1 MLARMELTDLELP
14 VFEPGWVWLVGAGPG
29 DPALLTLLA
38 LHALRSADVVVYDAL
53 VDSRVLALAPPTT
66 NRIFAGKRG
75 GKPSP
80 TQRDISR
87 RLIQLA
93 RDGSRVLRLKGG
105 DPLLFGR
112 GVEEALALVEAA
124 IPFRLVPG
132 ISAGLGGLAHAG
144 IPLTHRETNSAVT
157 FVTGH
162 VAGGDAP
169 GHLNWPAIAHAS
181 PVIVVYMPLKHIAEI
196 TGNLIAAG
204 RAAHEPA
211 AFVSK
216 AATPDQH
223 VVETT
228 LAQAP
233 DVARTIV
240 PPALFVVGEVVR
252 LRDGL
257 DWLGALGGRRLNAD
271 PLGTRRRNDAG

>member
-1 MLARMELTDLELP
+1 MQPIEPELP
-14 VFEPGWVWLVGAGPG
+14 TFEPGWVWLVGAGPG

-38 LHALRSADVVVYDAL
+38 LHALRTADVVVYDAL
-53 VDSRVLALAPPTT
+53 VDPRTIALAPAATT
-66 NRIFAGKRG
+66 RVYAGKRG

-87 RLIQLA
+87 RLIELA
-93 RDGSRVLRLKGG
+93 REGNRVLRLKGG

-112 GVEEALALVEAA
+112 GTEEALALVEANV
-124 IPFRLVPG
+124 PFRLVPG
-132 ISAGLGGLAHAG
+132 ISAGLGGLAYAG

-169 GHLNWPAIAHAS
+169 SQLDWTAIARAS
-181 PVIVVYMPLKHIAEI
+181 PVIAVYMPLKHIRDI
-196 TGNLIAAG
+196 TARLIGAG
-204 RAAHEPA
+204 RAPSEPA

-216 AATPDQH
+216 AATPEQH

-228 LAQAP
+228 LAQAA
-233 DVARTIV
+233 DVATIV
-240 PPALFVVGEVVR
+240 SPPAIFVVGEVVR
-252 LRDGL
+252 LRNGL
-257 DWLGALGGRRLNAD
+257 DWLGALEGRTLDPD
-271 PLGTRRRNDAG
+271 PLGARRPPKAVEGL